1 MSRLISNSFVIVR
14 DENFPPADITI
25 TADYGMDCLGFRLTQ
40 GDDTVF
46 MDNDDIAA
54 LIEAVNR
61 LREEHKNW
69 E

>member
-14 DENFPPADITI
+14 NENFPPENVTI
-25 TADYGMDCLGFRLTQ
+25 TADYGVDGLGFKLTQ
-40 GDDTVF
+40 GDDIIF